1 MGRGEAM
8 EWLGS
13 VAYDGY
19 PDGIDKQ
26 VLGCESPE
34 AFRHAVTVFLASR
47 EDKTLPEDGWPWPWM
62 TSSTT
67 DYAYAFDEGAVHA
80 SHFGGAWFDPNLD
93 RTDEEEDALPKA
105 IFPDMSKAKQ
115 REKLGA
121 HSGIMFLRAPK

>member
-13 VAYDGY
+13 VAFDGY

-34 AFRHAVTVFLASR
+34 AFRHAVAAFLASR
-47 EDKTLPEDGWPWPWM
+47 EDKTLPEQGWPWPWK

-67 DYAYAFDEGAVHA
+67 DFAYAFDEGAVHA
-80 SHFGGAWFDPNLD
+80 SGFGGPWFDPQRERFD
-93 RTDEEEDALPKA
+93 GDDVGKKA
-105 IFPDMSKAKQ
+105 VFPDMSRAKQ
-115 REKLGA
+115 REKFGP
-121 HSGIMFLRAPK
+121 HSGITVMGVPK